1 LVDFGNLEERVMV
14 KFAAIALSSVLG
26 IAGMASAAP
35 AAADSFVSAS
45 VPMAYGPGP
54 YVHARD
60 PFYWHRDFYRH
71 DLYRD
76 HFRYHGYYR
85 R

>member
-1 LVDFGNLEERVMV
+1 MNLGNLEERVMV
-14 KFAAIALSSVLG
+14 KFAAIALTSVLG
-26 IAGMASAAP
+26 VAGLASAAP
-35 AAADSFVSAS
+35 AAADPCVTVG
-45 VPMAYGPGP
+45 VPVAYGPGP
-54 YVHARD
+54 HVVARG

-71 DLYRD
+71 DFYRD